1 MKDSCSGTT
10 FVDYKGITHENVYV
24 HMKYEISINKGDATL
39 NIDDKKLILENG
51 PRCDYSDEKC
61 FDPIYGS
68 TFWSVGLTTG
78 LCDTKPLFLFYKGE
92 VNKTIEYKKDNT
104 TKISYMNVDSNQLF
118 YIEAVRKTRLV
129 DFLLTFHNI
138 QVFILLKSWITIKN
152 SYAIDHSALKIS
164 IPQFCMVCNSL
175 CCIMM

>member
-1 MKDSCSGTT
+1 MCLW
-10 FVDYKGITHENVYV
+10 VGIYRSHRLVLWTIGLRWWWIRIMIILGRFCENMGRVN
-24 HMKYEISINKGDATL
+24 SAT
-39 NIDDKKLILENG
+39 
-51 PRCDYSDEKC
+51 PSV
-61 FDPIYGS
+61 
-68 TFWSVGLTTG
+68 FWGNF
-78 LCDTKPLFLFYKGE
+78 DTKPLFLFYKGE